1 MTLGAPREGWRR
13 AIHLASGSLG
23 FAAYA
28 LPMTHRT
35 MSLILLALFLALVLL
50 EIARRALPAVERVF
64 EVVTLGAVRPAETQG
79 RILGGTTL
87 ALGYLLAWLL
97 FPAAAAAPA
106 ILVTASADPAAAAVG
121 TAVTRNRGRKT
132 IAGSLAA
139 LVVALAVLLL
149 TRSPLPAALAAAL
162 AATLAERVPGAGAD
176 NVLMPLAT
184 AAALALLT

>member
-1 MTLGAPREGWRR
+1 MTLSAPREGRRR

-28 LPMTHRT
+28 LPLTHRT
-35 MSLILLALFLALVLL
+35 MSLILLAACVVMVLL
-50 EIARRALPAVERVF
+50 EIARRAIPAFERAF
-64 EVVTLGAVRPAETQG
+64 EALTLGAMRPEETQG

-87 ALGYLLAWLL
+87 VFGYLLAWLL

-106 ILVTASADPAAAAVG
+106 IMVTASADPAAAAVG
-121 TAVTRNRGRKT
+121 TAVSRSRGRKT

-139 LVVALAVLLL
+139 WAVALAVLLL
-149 TRSPLPAALAAAL
+149 TRAPWPAAIAASVAAAV
-162 AATLAERVPGAGAD
+162 AERVPGAGAD

-184 AAALALLT
+184 AATLVLLT